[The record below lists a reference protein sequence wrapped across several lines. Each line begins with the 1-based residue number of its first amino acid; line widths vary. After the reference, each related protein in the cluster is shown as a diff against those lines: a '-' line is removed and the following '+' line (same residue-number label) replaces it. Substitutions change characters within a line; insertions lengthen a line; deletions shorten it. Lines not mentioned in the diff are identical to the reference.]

1 MDTADLHISVIIIG
15 NICTQQIPMV
25 FCLKWW
31 ELGILLVCE
40 SGVKLNR
47 KTLPLPE
54 PHRIHHHVIFTKK
67 IQETNRDAEHLCRP
81 ATHAYTI
88 CSHLHF
94 CFFYPEVSYYYT
106 SSNNVLNASNRH
118 SKAISCKLSNWKI
131 FRLKFSWNQKW
142 TGEKYNLNIQLT
154 IQSVWYSQ
162 CKVNKCMCSWNSVF
176 VPFFLGITH
185 ISKD

>member
-1 MDTADLHISVIIIG
+1 MMGTWNTTGIWIGCQTQPKNSASTWTAQNPPPCNFHQKNTRNNSW
-15 NICTQQIPMV
+15 CRT
-25 FCLKWW
+25 
-31 ELGILLVCE
+31 LVSTCH
-40 SGVKLNR
+40 
-47 KTLPLPE
+47 T
-54 PHRIHHHVIFTKK
+54 RIHHLFTF
-67 IQETNRDAEHLCRP
+67 AL
-81 ATHAYTI
+81 
-88 CSHLHF
+88 LL
-94 CFFYPEVSYYYT
+94 FYPKVSYYYT
-106 SSNNVLNASNRH
+106 SSNNALNASNKH

-154 IQSVWYSQ
+154 IQSVWHSQ